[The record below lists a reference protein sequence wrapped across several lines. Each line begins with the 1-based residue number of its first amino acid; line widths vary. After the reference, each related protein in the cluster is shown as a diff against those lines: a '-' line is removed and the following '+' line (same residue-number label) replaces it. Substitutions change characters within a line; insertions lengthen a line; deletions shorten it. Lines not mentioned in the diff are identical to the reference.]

1 MNILA
6 AIGSEKPVVSC
17 DATIRLSFLIC
28 IFVCATLTSAKAQ
41 KPDAADQSRALAALK
56 DYALNYTK
64 GLPNFI
70 CTQITQ
76 RTLYPDI
83 GIREFPHHDAIEEQI
98 TFASRK
104 EAYKVVRVNGVA
116 VVNVQHDQVGGIV
129 SSGEFGSLLANT
141 FAPDTGA
148 EFHWE
153 RTANRN
159 GHKVYVFVFQVPQ
172 MKGYEL
178 VETRRT
184 LLAPYKGRIYAD
196 AENGAVER
204 IELECEMPRDSE
216 YKALEITLDYKSAEV
231 AGREFLLPSHYHFRS
246 VRAIQLPGSAPTS
259 ARRVSE
265 TINEADYKSYRRYDT
280 DSSIGFETDTAPR
293 KP

>member
-1 MNILA
+1 M
-6 AIGSEKPVVSC
+6 
-17 DATIRLSFLIC
+17 IRLEIIC
-28 IFVCATLTSAKAQ
+28 IFFCASLTSAQAQ

-76 RTLYPDI
+76 RTLYPNI
-83 GIREFPHHDAIEEQI
+83 NIREFPHHDAIEEQI
-98 TFASRK
+98 TFASQK
-104 EAYKVVRVNGVA
+104 ETYKVVRVNGEPA
-116 VVNVQHDQVGGIV
+116 VNVGHDQVGGIV

-141 FAPDTGA
+141 FAPDAGG

-159 GHKVYVFVFQVPQ
+159 GHKVYVFVFRVPP
-172 MKGYEL
+172 MKGYGL

-184 LLAPYKGRIYAD
+184 LLVPYKGRIYAD

-204 IELECEMPRDSE
+204 IELEGEMPRDSE
-216 YKALEITLDYKSAEV
+216 YKVLEITLDYKSAEV
-231 AGREFLLPSHYHFRS
+231 AGRGFLLPSHYHLRS
-246 VRAIQLPGSAPTS
+246 VRAVPPAGSAPTTPPR
-259 ARRVSE
+259 ASE
-265 TINEADYKSYRRYDT
+265 TINEADYRSYRRYDT
-280 DSSIGFETDTAPR
+280 DSTIGFETDTAPR